1 MSRLIFGQTGQVAQE
16 LARRAPEATYLSRDD
31 ADLSDPAACAEAIRA
46 HAPNVVIN
54 AAAWTAVDKA
64 EEEETAATTINA
76 QAPGAMAEACAALKI
91 PFLHVSTDY
100 VFDGSGSAP
109 WTEGAAT
116 APLGAYGRSN
126 LAGEVAIAAAGG
138 SHAILRTAWVFSAH
152 GGNFV
157 KTMLRLAETRDALSI
172 VEDQIGGPTWAGH
185 IAEALLAIADA
196 FEAGKGHTGI
206 YHFAGEPHISWAG
219 FAAEIFAQAGKSVTI
234 TGIPS
239 EDFPT
244 PAARP
249 KNSRLDC
256 TKLARDYGIAAP
268 DWHQGLAATLK
279 ELESA

>member
-116 APLGAYGRSN
+116 APLGAYG
-126 LAGEVAIAAAGG
+126 
-138 SHAILRTAWVFSAH
+138 
-152 GGNFV
+152 
-157 KTMLRLAETRDALSI
+157 LSLI
-172 VEDQIGGPTWAGH
+172 
-185 IAEALLAIADA
+185 
-196 FEAGKGHTGI
+196 
-206 YHFAGEPHISWAG
+206 HIS
-219 FAAEIFAQAGKSVTI
+219 E
-234 TGIPS
+234 
-239 EDFPT
+239 PT
-244 PAARP
+244 RP
-249 KNSRLDC
+249 
-256 TKLARDYGIAAP
+256 Y
-268 DWHQGLAATLK
+268 
-279 ELESA
+279 